1 MSDSV
6 FARTWSARA
15 PLARVVEA
23 TRLDLTPQLHPL
35 ITRADSFEERG
46 ARSTCVIL
54 ERVPFGP
61 LSLRNTYRATRELL
75 ECDATQARIALA
87 ATARFGVQLRHE
99 LALRAAGARTDVAH
113 VVRIRAPLL
122 LRRFVARTAER
133 AHDEWV
139 ARVVAW
145 AESASTATPPR
156 EHEDE
161 RDPSAEQ

>member
-1 MSDSV
+1 MTDSV

-23 TRLDLTPQLHPL
+23 TRLDLTPELHPL
-35 ITRADSFEERG
+35 ITQVASFEERG
-46 ARSTCVIL
+46 ARSACVIH

-61 LSLRNTYRATRELL
+61 LSLPNTYRAAREVL
-75 ECDATQARIALA
+75 EFDAKQARIGLA
-87 ATARFGVQLRHE
+87 ARARFGVQLRHE
-99 LALRAAGARTDVAH
+99 LAMRAVGCRTDVAH

-145 AESASTATPPR
+145 AEGASTAPR

-161 RDPSAEQ
+161 RESS